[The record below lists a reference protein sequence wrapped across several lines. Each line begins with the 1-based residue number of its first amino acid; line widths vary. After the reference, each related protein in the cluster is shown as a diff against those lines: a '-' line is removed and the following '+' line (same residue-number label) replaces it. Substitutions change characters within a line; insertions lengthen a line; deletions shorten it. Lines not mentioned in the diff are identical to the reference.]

1 MDFIR
6 RIKRIGKKI
15 RTIIKWVPILW
26 HDEDW
31 DFYYVYNI
39 LQKKLEFVHKDM
51 LNSSLEDR
59 ELYANKIMTAI
70 RLIEIVKEEKYLDE
84 YLLENDW
91 GNLKK
96 VIDKQDKAKKVLF
109 NYLNHNIEK
118 WWS

>member
-39 LQKKLEFVHKDM
+39 LQKKLEFVQKDM
-51 LNSSLEDR
+51 LNSSLENS
-59 ELYANKIMTAI
+59 ELYASKIKTAI
-70 RLIEIVKEEKYLDE
+70 RLIEIVKEEKYFDE
-84 YLLENDW
+84 LLIEDSWDNC
-91 GNLKK
+91 KK
-96 VIDKQDKAKKVLF
+96 IIEKQAKAKRVLF
-109 NYLNHNIEK
+109 NYLNHNIEM